1 MAKKTKDK
9 SDKYYRTCYLTNWER
24 EGYCK
29 EAIEFAKANPNLT
42 NAKVKKLVIKAK
54 TLDDL
59 KKLRIVVTKT
69 YNKTLLHHWQ
79 DRYFEE
85 LINEEL
91 KRNQE

>member
-1 MAKKTKDK
+1 MTKKTKDK

-59 KKLRIVVTKT
+59 KKLRSVIPDENINTNFWKSD
-69 YNKTLLHHWQ
+69 NPEERIQEIKALLE
-79 DRYFEE
+79 D
-85 LINEEL
+85 
-91 KRNQE
+91 